1 MPPTEA
7 QHLSPAVHDAL
18 PVHAAGV
25 AASGRFTG
33 PASRPGTVALLLPT
47 AADELVAMPLLPV
60 GQVGPLAQ
68 AKLVTP
74 PAVVWQH
81 TSDDVHS
88 AAPQITA
95 GPLTVLPLP
104 LPFPPWM
111 PPPSPLSE
119 LSPLLQATTKSST
132 NADISAFMT
141 ILPETLSRISR
152 SACWCAHFGDR
163 A

>member
-88 AAPQITA
+88 AAPQITGA
-95 GPLTVLPLP
+95 PVAVLP
-104 LPFPPWM
+104 LPFPPLPP

-119 LSPLLQATTKSST
+119 LSPPPQATTKSSAK
-132 NADISAFMT
+132 ADISAFMT
-141 ILPETLSRISR
+141 ILPETLPRISR